1 MDEFKYSSIAEEL
14 LVQAVASGYK
24 FAYGTATIG
33 AASQDIVTG
42 LNTVIGGSVS
52 LVGDPSMTHMY
63 STATAGN
70 QTNAPVKGK
79 LRILSWKPTAVNDVT
94 PIPATSTFASVF
106 WIAFGN

>member
-1 MDEFKYSSIAEEL
+1 MSEFNFNSVSEAL

-24 FAYGTATIG
+24 IAYGTATIG
-33 AASQDIVTG
+33 AASEDIVTG

-70 QTNAPVKGK
+70 QTNAPAKGK
-79 LRILSWKPTAVNDVT
+79 LRIKSWKPTAVGDVT
-94 PIPATSTFASVF
+94 PVAAAGVFASVF
-106 WIAFGN
+106 WIAVGT